1 MKENINNN
9 FEKLIPKKAVIE
21 PSFENSLLAFKYSS
35 IAKKEQKEKTKI
47 LEAEKNSFQLIINM
61 IRAQWDNTLSTRDLH
76 KLDSS
81 QKNELLSY
89 QYEWK
94 NTLCYVDFLER
105 EIKDTTN
112 ALLDAFQGEESG
124 ELHCSKYAMIKQ
136 DGFPSVCNNKS
147 GFVPEVIPGHLFYL
161 LNLFCLLSTC
171 AMNAVKIQYR
181 VVALFDNKAQNIEDL
196 LRKELNPFSDLASI
210 LSREMESIRKGLEQ
224 TVVNTER
231 TNKKQNEIKD
241 SQEKLKELI
250 INRNEIDAEKTG
262 TLSIEQC
269 VLIVGQIKRH
279 YVDLKKRDC
288 RSIGIPP
295 ETVGKVNEKTI
306 RRYVEYWDQ
315 YLKGNKKQGRKPPRK
330 DYSRNMSKED
340 YARLINDVELDKYNK
355 WRARNRI
362 YERERKYPSTSKN
375 EGDSKSV

>member
-1 MKENINNN
+1 
-9 FEKLIPKKAVIE
+9 
-21 PSFENSLLAFKYSS
+21 
-35 IAKKEQKEKTKI
+35 
-47 LEAEKNSFQLIINM
+47 
-61 IRAQWDNTLSTRDLH
+61 
-76 KLDSS
+76 
-81 QKNELLSY
+81 
-89 QYEWK
+89 
-94 NTLCYVDFLER
+94 
-105 EIKDTTN
+105 
-112 ALLDAFQGEESG
+112 
-124 ELHCSKYAMIKQ
+124 
-136 DGFPSVCNNKS
+136 
-147 GFVPEVIPGHLFYL
+147 
-161 LNLFCLLSTC
+161 
-171 AMNAVKIQYR
+171 
-181 VVALFDNKAQNIEDL
+181 
-196 LRKELNPFSDLASI
+196 
-210 LSREMESIRKGLEQ
+210 MESIRKGLEQ

-340 YARLINDVELDKYNK
+340 YGRLINDVELDKYNK